1 MMSLVTGYKYTTNQQ
16 MKAII
21 YKRNTGNQNKMD
33 DTKTYTGPIHYKS
46 TNESDYIKKK
56 IKEIEMKFQTIHK
69 NGHFCSLKK

>member
-46 TNESDYIKKK
+46 TNESDYIKKNK
-56 IKEIEMKFQTIHK
+56 RNRNEISDNTQKWSFLLT
-69 NGHFCSLKK
+69 

>member
-21 YKRNTGNQNKMD
+21 YKKNTGNQNKMD

-56 IKEIEMKFQTIHK
+56 
-69 NGHFCSLKK
+69 

>member
-33 DTKTYTGPIHYKS
+33 DTKTYTGTIHYKS

-56 IKEIEMKFQTIHK
+56 
-69 NGHFCSLKK
+69 